1 MTSANY
7 AELKTEANPHSAGTA
22 GNVAGSA
29 APHAFVVGEDFA
41 GMRSQALG
49 LMERAGWRGVF
60 CPVRPDRMARLALGG
75 PRWLGQSFM
84 RDQDGQD
91 LLGNLA
97 LAASD
102 VVISVGG
109 KGGAVGAALRNMG
122 RPVVQVQNPRQRLSR
137 FDLIVACRHDDI
149 SGPNV
154 LLGRTAVHGLTPEI
168 LTEARRVWEPR
179 FAHLPR
185 PLTVALVGGA
195 NGRFRF
201 GEAEG
206 RRLGQVLAQTVRNQG
221 GSLVITPSRRT
232 DPAARQALD
241 DCTRDVGGQI
251 WDGTGENPYIGLI
264 ACADNLVVT
273 IDSVSMMSEA
283 VAGHAPVTVF
293 PLPGRS
299 RRISS
304 FVEELE
310 LSGRVRVLND
320 VHDHLPDPWETGPLD
335 DTPEL
340 VEEIHRRLGF

>member
-1 MTSANY
+1 
-7 AELKTEANPHSAGTA
+7 
-22 GNVAGSA
+22 
-29 APHAFVVGEDFA
+29 
-41 GMRSQALG
+41 MRSQALG
-49 LMERAGWRGVF
+49 LMERAGWHGVF
-60 CPVRPDRMARLALGG
+60 CPVRPDRVARLALGG
-75 PRWLGQSFM
+75 PRWLGRSFL
-84 RDQDGQD
+84 RDHDGQD
-91 LLGNLA
+91 LQHNPVLKA
-97 LAASD
+97 CD

-109 KGGAVGAALRNMG
+109 KGGAMGAALRAMG
-122 RPVVQVQNPRQRLSR
+122 RPVIQVQNPRQRLSR
-137 FDLIVACRHDDI
+137 FDLVVACRHDDI

-168 LTEARRVWEPR
+168 LAEARKVWEPR
-179 FAHLPR
+179 LAHLPR
-185 PLTVALVGGA
+185 PLTVALVGGS

-201 GEAEG
+201 GEVEA
-206 RRLGQVLAQTVRNQG
+206 RRLGQILAQTVRTQG

-232 DPAARQALD
+232 DPAARQALN
-241 DCTRDVGGQI
+241 DCTRDVGGQV

-283 VAGHAPVTVF
+283 VAGHAPVTIF

-310 LSGRVRVLND
+310 LSGRVRVLD
-320 VHDHLPDPWETGPLD
+320 DADDRLPPPWETGPLD